1 MPLGGRRSFSLSL
14 GHSLARPVG
23 EPCGSISGRARRRKF
38 LPGMDVRQI
47 LLSMALTDAGKTGCS
62 CSGQE
67 KVIKASEGAG
77 CGMTVVCPCGCQVS
91 DGAGRESLWGAAR
104 AYERAME
111 CALSFIAASRYCRR
125 QGAVRSRRGFP
136 RAAGIRG
143 ERENDEV

>member
-1 MPLGGRRSFSLSL
+1 MPLGGRRSFCLSL

-38 LPGMDVRQI
+38 LPGNEWGQI
-47 LLSMALTDAGKTGCS
+47 LLCMALTDAGKTDCS

-91 DGAGRESLWGAAR
+91 AGAWHESLRWSGQR
-104 AYERAME
+104 YGPCLERDG
-111 CALSFIAASRYCRR
+111 SFSVASRKCRR

>member
-1 MPLGGRRSFSLSL
+1 MPLGGRRSFCLSL

-47 LLSMALTDAGKTGCS
+47 LLSMALTDAGKTDCS

-77 CGMTVVCPCGCQVS
+77 CGISGFCPCGCQVS
-91 DGAGRESLWGAAR
+91 DGAMRERLWGSGPR
-104 AYERAME
+104 VREGLGV
-111 CALSFIAASRYCRR
+111 CALFHRR
-125 QGAVRSRRGFP
+125 VPVLPQTKAQ
-136 RAAGIRG
+136 
-143 ERENDEV
+143 

>member
-1 MPLGGRRSFSLSL
+1 MPLGGRRSFCLSL

-47 LLSMALTDAGKTGCS
+47 LLSMALTDAGKTDCS

-77 CGMTVVCPCGCQVS
+77 CGISGFCPCGCQVS
-91 DGAGRESLWGAAR
+91 DGAMRERLWGSGPRVRESYGV
-104 AYERAME
+104 
-111 CALSFIAASRYCRR
+111 CALFHRR
-125 QGAVRSRRGFP
+125 VPVLPQAV
-136 RAAGIRG
+136 AQ
-143 ERENDEV
+143 